1 MTGINYSNLSD
12 DEKVI
17 YDTYWQIVRKLAS
30 DLHLIE
36 PEIDMLILLKKS
48 GKSFTANEYV
58 KFTGRSKFY
67 FSRYV
72 ETLREKGYV
81 KCERDF
87 IDRRAVHISLTDEPD
102 SIFMFAYLQLDMN
115 FDILFDKFDKNSHE
129 ALLVAI
135 GEMAAGAER
144 R

>member
-17 YDTYWQIVRKLAS
+17 FDTYWQIVRKVAS
-30 DLHLIE
+30 DIHLTE
-36 PEIDMLILLKKS
+36 PEIDMLIFLKKS

-58 KFTGRSKFY
+58 KFTGRSKFE
-67 FSRYV
+67 FSKCA
-72 ETLREKGYV
+72 ESLRVKDYV
-81 KCERDF
+81 KCERDS

-102 SIFMFAYLQLDMN
+102 SIFMYAHLQLNML
-115 FDILFDKFDKNSHE
+115 FDILFDGFDKESHE

-135 GEMAAGAER
+135 GEMAAGVER